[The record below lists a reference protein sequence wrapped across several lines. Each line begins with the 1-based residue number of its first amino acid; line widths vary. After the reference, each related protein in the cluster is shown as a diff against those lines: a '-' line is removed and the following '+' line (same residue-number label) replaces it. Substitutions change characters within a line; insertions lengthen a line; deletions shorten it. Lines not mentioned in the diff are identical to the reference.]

1 MTVATAAARRRFA
14 TVSDRAAD
22 TFERALPG
30 LKKFGVGA
38 LWGVGLFLIAAYAM
52 GHIAGLLGV
61 PVPQASTSDLRA
73 AAAQYAPFL
82 EEVSD
87 DH

>member
-1 MTVATAAARRRFA
+1 MSIVTTARARFA
-14 TVSDRAAD
+14 SVSQASAD
-22 TFERALPG
+22 AFERSIPQ
-30 LKKFGVGA
+30 LKKFGKGA
-38 LWGVGLFLIAAYAM
+38 ACGSALFLVAAYAM
-52 GHIAGLLGV
+52 GHFAGLLGV
-61 PVPQASTSDLRA
+61 PVPQASTSDLQA

>member
-1 MTVATAAARRRFA
+1 MGHFA
-14 TVSDRAAD
+14 
-22 TFERALPG
+22 
-30 LKKFGVGA
+30 
-38 LWGVGLFLIAAYAM
+38 GLF
-52 GHIAGLLGV
+52 GV
-61 PVPQASTSDLRA
+61 PVPQANTDDLRA

>member
-1 MTVATAAARRRFA
+1 MTIVTAARGRFA
-14 TVSDRAAD
+14 TASQRAAD
-22 TFERALPG
+22 AFERALPG
-30 LKKFGVGA
+30 LKKFGKGA
-38 LWGVGLFLIAAYAM
+38 AWGTPLFFLAAYAM
-52 GHIAGLLGV
+52 GHFAGLLGV
-61 PVPQASTSDLRA
+61 PVPQANTDDLRA